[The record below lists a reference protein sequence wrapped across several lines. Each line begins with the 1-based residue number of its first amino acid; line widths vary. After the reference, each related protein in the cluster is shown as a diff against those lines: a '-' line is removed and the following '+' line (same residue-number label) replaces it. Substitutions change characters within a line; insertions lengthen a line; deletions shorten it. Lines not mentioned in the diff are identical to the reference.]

1 MFNLL
6 KLIFARIK
14 LQKNIFRLK
23 KRLLS
28 SNFWTFNLI
37 CNETINKF
45 CEFEKIAD
53 HEGKIQEMFDTLGQ
67 HSALAQHS
75 GTTFS
80 FGSTLRDSAQLW
92 LNTLRDSDQ
101 LWLNTLW
108 DSDQLWLNTLRDSG
122 QLWLNTHGT
131 VLSFGS
137 AHSRTALSFS
147 STHSG
152 TALSFGSTHYGT
164 ELSFGSTHYGTELSF
179 GLTHSGQHSALA
191 QHTPRQRFSSAHSGI
206 ALCFGSRLSCTGL
219 SSAWLNTGPW
229 QRQCNRVQIVLEFLW
244 QTSPK
249 QMLQCTSILYIAK
262 TTSHTLLR
270 HLACVPSSA

>member
-108 DSDQLWLNTLRDSG
+108 DSDQLWLNTLRDRA
-122 QLWLNTHGT
+122 QLWLNTPWDSDQLWLNTLWDRAQLWLNTLRDRAQLWLNTLGT
-131 VLSFGS
+131 ALSFGS
-137 AHSRTALSFS
+137 AHS
-147 STHSG
+147 G
-152 TALSFGSTHYGT
+152 TAL
-164 ELSFGSTHYGTELSF
+164 
-179 GLTHSGQHSALA
+179 
-191 QHTPRQRFSSAHSGI
+191 
-206 ALCFGSRLSCTGL
+206 
-219 SSAWLNTGPW
+219 
-229 QRQCNRVQIVLEFLW
+229 
-244 QTSPK
+244 
-249 QMLQCTSILYIAK
+249 
-262 TTSHTLLR
+262 
-270 HLACVPSSA
+270 